1 MHFSRHVKDTGGIS
15 VANFSNNTICTYPSP
30 DGIEAAFL
38 DIFNDLRDE
47 FYGTLALPAKSIS
60 VDHILKVGKP
70 IGGHREIDNKF
81 IKSYKKLFI
90 VFNEEGAVVAWELTN
105 SISQD
110 EIEPELN
117 EVKFKLKNNQI
128 SYIYTDTCCGFKKVY
143 EQCFPGVSIKLDL
156 FHATQRITKT
166 LPDKKSR
173 EAIDF
178 LRCFGL
184 VFRNSFDTGD
194 TRNQITE
201 DPATITRNIDN
212 FMRLK
217 GTYKRASS

>member
-90 VFNEEGAVVAWELTN
+90 VFN
-105 SISQD
+105 
-110 EIEPELN
+110 
-117 EVKFKLKNNQI
+117 
-128 SYIYTDTCCGFKKVY
+128 
-143 EQCFPGVSIKLDL
+143 
-156 FHATQRITKT
+156 
-166 LPDKKSR
+166 
-173 EAIDF
+173 
-178 LRCFGL
+178 
-184 VFRNSFDTGD
+184 
-194 TRNQITE
+194 
-201 DPATITRNIDN
+201 
-212 FMRLK
+212 
-217 GTYKRASS
+217 